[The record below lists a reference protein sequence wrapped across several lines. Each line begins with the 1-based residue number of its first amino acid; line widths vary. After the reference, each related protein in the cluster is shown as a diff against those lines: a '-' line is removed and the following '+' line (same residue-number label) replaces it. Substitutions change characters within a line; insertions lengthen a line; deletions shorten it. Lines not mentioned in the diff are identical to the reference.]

1 MKSIRFEFE
10 GIPPSVNKIYFTRGR
25 MRGLTKAGRGF
36 KNSWV
41 SNHGGAD
48 IVEFM
53 AFEPDINTA
62 YGLTMVFYLDR
73 SRMFNKSFGTRKGTK
88 KFKKMDVSNL
98 IKLTEDAIAEL
109 LGIPDQNNLSV
120 AAHKRVADGAERV
133 IATLTPLDLENE
145 SFPE

>member
-25 MRGLTKAGRGF
+25 SRFLTKEGRRF
-36 KNSWV
+36 KNAWV
-41 SNHGGAD
+41 SSYGGAD
-48 IVEFM
+48 ILDFLALELDEDTPYSLTFIFYIRRERLFN
-53 AFEPDINTA
+53 AT
-62 YGLTMVFYLDR
+62 YG
-73 SRMFNKSFGTRKGTK
+73 KRKGVK
-88 KFKKMDVSNL
+88 RFKKMDVSNL
-98 IKLTEDAIAEL
+98 VKLTEDAIAEL
-109 LGIPDQNNLSV
+109 LSLPDQNNFSI